1 MPQLI
6 GLALLGLVIW
16 YGYRAL
22 KREMERIN
30 RETREAEQQAEEA
43 RRGKELV
50 RGDDGVFRPGDGEDK
65 SSQQ

>member
-6 GLALLGLVIW
+6 ALGLIGGVVW

-30 RETREAEQQAEEA
+30 KETRAEE
-43 RRGKELV
+43 KKSKTQTVLKQ
-50 RGDDGVFRPGDGEDK
+50 DKDGVYRPMDDE
-65 SSQQ
+65 

>member
-6 GLALLGLVIW
+6 AIGLIGGVVW

-30 RETREAEQQAEEA
+30 KETRAAESKAKSKTVLKQD
-43 RRGKELV
+43 K
-50 RGDDGVFRPGDGEDK
+50 DGVYRPVDEE
-65 SSQQ
+65 

>member
-6 GLALLGLVIW
+6 AIGLIGGVVW

-30 RETREAEQQAEEA
+30 KETRAAEKKAKSQTVLKQD
-43 RRGKELV
+43 K
-50 RGDDGVFRPGDGEDK
+50 DGVYRPHNEE
-65 SSQQ
+65 

>member
-6 GLALLGLVIW
+6 GLALIGGLVW

-30 RETREAEQQAEEA
+30 RETRKAEKNDKSKTVLRQD
-43 RRGKELV
+43 K
-50 RGDDGVFRPGDGEDK
+50 DGVYRPVDPEDE
-65 SSQQ
+65 

>member
-6 GLALLGLVIW
+6 ALGLIGGVVW

-30 RETREAEQQAEEA
+30 KETRAAEKKAKSQTVLKQD
-43 RRGKELV
+43 K
-50 RGDDGVFRPGDGEDK
+50 DGVYRPVDEE
-65 SSQQ
+65 

>member
-6 GLALLGLVIW
+6 AIGLIGGVVW

-30 RETREAEQQAEEA
+30 KETRAAEKKTKSQTVLKQD
-43 RRGKELV
+43 K
-50 RGDDGVFRPGDGEDK
+50 DGVYRPVDEE
-65 SSQQ
+65 

>member
-6 GLALLGLVIW
+6 AIGLLGGVVW

-30 RETREAEQQAEEA
+30 KETRAAEQKAKAQTVLKQDE
-43 RRGKELV
+43 
-50 RGDDGVFRPGDGEDK
+50 DGVYRPVDEE
-65 SSQQ
+65 

>member
-6 GLALLGLVIW
+6 AIGLIGGVVW

-30 RETREAEQQAEEA
+30 KETRAQEKKAKSQTVLKQD
-43 RRGKELV
+43 K
-50 RGDDGVFRPGDGEDK
+50 DGVYRPVDEE
-65 SSQQ
+65 

>member
-6 GLALLGLVIW
+6 AIGLIGGVVW

-30 RETREAEQQAEEA
+30 KETRAEEKKA
-43 RRGKELV
+43 KSQTVLKQ
-50 RGDDGVFRPGDGEDK
+50 DKDGVYRPTDED
-65 SSQQ
+65 

>member
-6 GLALLGLVIW
+6 AIGLLGGVVW

-30 RETREAEQQAEEA
+30 KETRAAEKKAKAQTVLKQD
-43 RRGKELV
+43 K
-50 RGDDGVFRPGDGEDK
+50 DGVYRPVDEE
-65 SSQQ
+65 